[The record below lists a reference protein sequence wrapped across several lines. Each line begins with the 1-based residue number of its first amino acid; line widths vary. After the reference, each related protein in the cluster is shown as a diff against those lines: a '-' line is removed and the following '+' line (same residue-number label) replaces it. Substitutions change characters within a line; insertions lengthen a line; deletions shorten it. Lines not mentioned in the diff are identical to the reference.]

1 MYFGKEILIVKKSIF
16 FVLGLMLALLLLGTL
31 SVAAKSLDEQR
42 AEIREKNE
50 EVLEKLYEEIPSA
63 QSAVENNYGYAVL
76 HNTGVKV
83 LLFGSAHG
91 RGLAVSNMDGEEVFL
106 RMQEG
111 DVGLGV
117 GAKEY
122 ALIFVFE
129 TEAAWEGFVRSSG
142 WKAGGSATAA
152 ANDGVNGGSL
162 EGAAMIADGVWVYQL
177 TTKGLALELSLKGTR
192 IYPDKKL
199 NDLSKH

>member
-1 MYFGKEILIVKKSIF
+1 MNRKFIRLF
-16 FVLGLMLALLLLGTL
+16 ALTFALLLLGAA
-31 SVAAKSLDEQR
+31 SVFAASLDEQR
-42 AEIREKNE
+42 EEIREKNAQ
-50 EVLEKLYEEIPSA
+50 VLESLYEEIPSA
-63 QSAVENNYGYAVL
+63 QSAVENNRGYAIL

-91 RGLAVSNMDGEEVFL
+91 RGLAVNNETGEEVFL

-111 DVGLGV
+111 QAGLGIGV
-117 GAKEY
+117 KEY

-129 TEAAWEGFVRSSG
+129 TPEAWEGFVRSSG
-142 WKAGGSATAA
+142 WKASGSATAA

-162 EGAAMIADGVWVYQL
+162 EGAALAADGVWVYQL
-177 TTKGLALELSLKGTR
+177 TTKGLALELSIKGTR

-199 NDLSKH
+199 NDFSRH